1 MMEKDFRAALA
12 SAPDAHSRMATIVKQ
27 FQYTGVI
34 RPSESVVAIY
44 YIAEAL
50 ASMLGES
57 K

>member
-1 MMEKDFRAALA
+1 MKEKEFRAALA
-12 SAPDAHSRMATIVKQ
+12 RATDAHGRMEIIVKQ
-27 FQYTGVI
+27 FQYSGLIGPT
-34 RPSESVVAIY
+34 ESVVAIY